1 MLTPTAKHMRRMTWT
16 LYGLEAGAVL
26 FVAGLVALY
35 LNPFWHFDEG
45 GFLDWRLRWW
55 NIAGEALIAA
65 GFLIEALSLVGLAA
79 VVVSRFAG
87 RRAWPYVVAAL
98 LVVCTVVW
106 ISPAGFTRDLDA
118 HFEWNLADGFNVFRL
133 QVWDDEAP
141 AAWRSVGSQAWQSTI
156 AIQIQPL
163 LRGYFKLNDFQKM
176 NGDVAIKFVRIIP
189 IAWPVQLGNGG
200 ETLEDPDETE
210 LMRAAAREDLK
221 TLQQL
226 LSGST
231 GANVNAGANAVGVS
245 AQGVNSLDQSG
256 QTALILACR
265 NPKANPDVVK
275 ALLAAGADVNLR
287 SRAGYTA
294 LTWAQFRNNTEVIRL
309 LRRAGGRP

>member
-1 MLTPTAKHMRRMTWT
+1 MLTPTAKHIRRVTWI

-55 NIAGEALIAA
+55 NIAGEALIAT
-65 GFLIEALSLVGLAA
+65 GFFTEALALVGLAA

-133 QVWDDEAP
+133 QVWDDA
-141 AAWRSVGSQAWQSTI
+141 ASAWRPVGSPAWQSTI
-156 AIQIQPL
+156 GIQIQPL
-163 LRGYFKLNDFQKM
+163 LRGYFKLNDFQRM
-176 NGDVAIKFVRIIP
+176 NGDIGTKVARIIP
-189 IAWPVQLGNGG
+189 IAWPIELGRGG
-200 ETLEDPDETE
+200 ETLEDPDETD

-221 TLQQL
+221 TVQQL
-226 LSGST
+226 LAAAT
-231 GANVNAGANAVGVS
+231 GANVNASRNALNIN
-245 AQGVNSLDQSG
+245 ALDQSG

-265 NPKANPDVVK
+265 SPKANPDVVK

-287 SRAGYTA
+287 SRTGYTP
-294 LTWAQFRNNTEVIRL
+294 LTWAQVRNNAEVIRL